1 MAADHAA
8 RQVDHP
14 APEDLELTD
23 VLHALADP
31 LRLAVVRTLARSDH
45 ELSCSAVAL
54 PVTKSTSTHHFRVLR
69 EAGIVQ
75 QRYEGTARMNS
86 LRREELD
93 AVFPGLLDAVLG
105 AATQRERQPDPEP
118 ARHGAPGLVDE
129 DGDPHRRPAAEA

>member
-31 LRLAVVRTLARSDH
+31 LRLDIVRTLSRSDH

-86 LRREELD
+86 LRREDLD
-93 AVFPGLLDAVLG
+93 AVFPGLLDAVLR
-105 AATQRERQPDPEP
+105 AADHGELQPDPDLS
-118 ARHGAPGLVDE
+118 RHQAPGPVAQEVDL
-129 DGDPHRRPAAEA
+129 RRQPAAEA